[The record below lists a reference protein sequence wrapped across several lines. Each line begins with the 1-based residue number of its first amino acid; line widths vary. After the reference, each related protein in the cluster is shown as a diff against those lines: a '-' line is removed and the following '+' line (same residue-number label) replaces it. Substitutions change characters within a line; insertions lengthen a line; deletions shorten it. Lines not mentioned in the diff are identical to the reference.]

1 MAKTNKPKPLAVAAA
16 AAASN
21 PAPVTIPKGPPTRMF
36 YSDTGENIR
45 VTLPD
50 GGVAVVGTEPRELP
64 AKYHRAAQRAGCVT
78 TTGARA
84 EVIQTQVQDDPH
96 ERMEAI
102 VTAITNALEAEPAE
116 GATEAEHAAYNEKY
130 GDAFN
135 QDETPNVR
143 WLEKQ
148 VGFNIDQAERDQ
160 AWATVKS
167 ELGLDEDGDGEDDGS
182 QPNTGFGSVD

>member
-1 MAKTNKPKPLAVAAA
+1 M
-16 AAASN
+16 
-21 PAPVTIPKGPPTRMF
+21 
-36 YSDTGENIR
+36 
-45 VTLPD
+45 
-50 GGVAVVGTEPRELP
+50 
-64 AKYHRAAQRAGCVT
+64 T

-84 EVIQTQVQDDPH
+84 EVIQTEVQDDPH

-102 VTAITNALEAEPAE
+102 VNAITAALEAEPPE
-116 GATEAEHAAYNEKY
+116 GATEAEHTAYNEKY

-148 VGFNIDQAERDQ
+148 VGFALDQAERDQ

-167 ELGLDEDGDGEDDGS
+167 ELGLDEDDGSEDDGAK
-182 QPNTGFGSVD
+182 TGSGFENVD